1 LVGKKVAKWVA
12 EEITVVILAVV
23 MTEVET
29 AEVAVETVVAAETIV
44 AARAVAVA
52 VDVAKVL

>member
-1 LVGKKVAKWVA
+1 VGKKVAKWVA

-29 AEVAVETVVAAETIV
+29 AEVAVETVVAVETIV
-44 AARAVAVA
+44 VARAVAVA